1 MKDSLTGKKVLFLF
15 VLSLTAIF
23 PFVIRAA
30 ATEKQ
35 KPDTREVTVT
45 VDPRVELISII
56 FRLAGNPEYNRGQF
70 ISYIAAVEKQFGP
83 YRHIGNIRLLS
94 LQHR

>member
-15 VLSLTAIF
+15 VLSLSAMFLPI
-23 PFVIRAA
+23 VRAA
-30 ATEKQ
+30 EKE
-35 KPDTREVTVT
+35 KEPDTRSVTVS